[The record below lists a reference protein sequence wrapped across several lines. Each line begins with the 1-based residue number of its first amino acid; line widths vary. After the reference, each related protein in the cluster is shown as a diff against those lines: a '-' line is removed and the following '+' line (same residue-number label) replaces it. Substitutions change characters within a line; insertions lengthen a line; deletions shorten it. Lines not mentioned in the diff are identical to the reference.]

1 MHIYLP
7 VYTYMSENVYIM
19 GIYTCL
25 CVCVFVY
32 VYVWLHAFLHICVP
46 LCVCV
51 DVCVYTCLFE
61 CMCTYIS
68 MSIYLCMCVC
78 TCTCGCIHSCMHA
91 YMCLCMHVY
100 VHTPVRMSVY
110 PPPIGSSSQENP
122 NRYTSLHF
130 HCLCFQTFLL
140 RIPEEAF
147 FFKTITSGVSF
158 SKCKLDV
165 GKLNLH
171 DPFTE
176 PKIKLLEVP
185 LPLSLCRD
193 SFLCMTLYINC
204 PSCVI
209 GSSVSSSLP
218 DSILPPPTH

>member
-1 MHIYLP
+1 MHVHIYKHVHIFVHVCLHMH
-7 VYTYMSENVYIM
+7 VWVHTLLYAC
-19 GIYTCL
+19 IYVPLHACL
-25 CVCVFVY
+25 CTHTCQNVC
-32 VYVWLHAFLHICVP
+32 L
-46 LCVCV
+46 
-51 DVCVYTCLFE
+51 
-61 CMCTYIS
+61 
-68 MSIYLCMCVC
+68 
-78 TCTCGCIHSCMHA
+78 
-91 YMCLCMHVY
+91 
-100 VHTPVRMSVY
+100 